1 MSDVAT
7 ELSLRGQR
15 PYLTTS
21 VEDTAEQDVRENW
34 YFWSKRTATRND
46 HYASE
51 SITTV
56 YAVKAAVGQKRRKG
70 RSLNN
75 VCLCLYF
82 IVGDK

>member
-21 VEDTAEQDVRENW
+21 VEDTTEEDVRENW
-34 YFWSKRTATRND
+34 YFWSKRAATRND

-75 VCLCLYF
+75 NVCLC
-82 IVGDK
+82 